1 MKWSKNK
8 FISYDMQLIGKCLFY
23 VKLVVALVLRTSNK
37 KTSRVVKE
45 SGGGL

>member
-8 FISYDMQLIGKCLFY
+8 FISYEMQLIGECLFY
-23 VKLVVALVLRTSNK
+23 VKLLVALVLRTNNK
-37 KTSRVVKE
+37 KTLRVIKE